1 MRPARFLTASV
12 GVVVAIS
19 AHQLGAQQSSQAAAS
34 GPCATPDSVAFRGL
48 SRIPEGDV
56 RADIGITPKS
66 TISGRIVTQALKN
79 IYATNNFE
87 PDATA
92 TCEVIAGKNVLVFN
106 LTERRILSEVSV
118 VGASKVS
125 PSSVKDR
132 VDLLI
137 GKPINPAQ
145 VAKDVSRIDSLYQA
159 EGYFLA
165 KVTVDTVKDGAA
177 TTLVFRVDEGRRLA
191 ISGVQVEGNKALT
204 AKQIVGAMSTSPEGF
219 FWWNKGEFDEDKFNE
234 DISKSIPELYA
245 SRGFIDAQVVKDTLI
260 VDRKQGKALVRLTIQ
275 EGQQYRIGGFE
286 VNGAKIFSNEQIA
299 TFYPFGPKSK
309 TMGQAVKGII
319 GRGAAPEGVFDQG
332 AWDAA
337 TDKVRDAYE
346 DQGYIYATIAPVV
359 ERRKVGPDSVPT
371 VDLRWEVDERTPAI
385 INRVDILGND
395 VTTETC
401 IRDQLFVVPGD
412 VFNKQR
418 FIDSYRN
425 IANLGFFEQDM
436 PTPETRPVN
445 DKGDIDLIFHVKE
458 KRTGNVNFGASVGQ
472 GTGVGGFIGFD
483 QPNLFGECKRG
494 SLQWQFGQYIKDFTM
509 SYSDPRIKQ
518 SNVSGTISAYH
529 QQSRFVIQDIGQS
542 TTTGGQL
549 QFGFPVFNSRST
561 RFYASYGG
569 EKVKYG
575 ADGLVATIQCNGC
588 FRSTLGFQL
597 DHDTRLGMPFPVA
610 GVHENVSL
618 QLNGGPL
625 GGTANFQRMT
635 TEMHAYTPIATLG
648 KAIGAEPAQL
658 IFGLTARAGAV
669 FGDPGPFFVSQAFTM
684 GGVQYGEPLRG
695 YPEFSITPLG
705 YIANADQLQAQRAS
719 FGNAFFRT
727 TAELGIRVSSQ
738 LYIDSFYDAGN
749 LWERP
754 RDFDPTQLF
763 RGAGFG
769 ASLVTPLGPLG
780 VDLGYGFDKV
790 NSLGQPDPGWQ
801 VHFKFGNIF

>member
-1 MRPARFLTASV
+1 MRPARFLT
-12 GVVVAIS
+12 GVISLVVAAS
-19 AHQLGAQQSSQAAAS
+19 AVHAQQPSSTQATT

-56 RADIGITPKS
+56 RSDVGITPKS
-66 TISGRIVTQALKN
+66 AISGRQVTQALKN
-79 IYATNNFE
+79 LYATNNFE
-87 PDATA
+87 PNGTA
-92 TCEVIAGKNVLVFN
+92 VCDTIGGKTVLIFN
-106 LTERRILSEVSV
+106 LTERRILSDVSV
-118 VGASKVS
+118 VGPQKVS
-125 PSSVKDR
+125 LSSVKDR

-145 VAKDVSRIDSLYQA
+145 VAKDVARIDSLYQS

-165 KVTVDTVKDGAA
+165 KVTVDTVKVDAA
-177 TTLVFRVDEGRRLA
+177 TNLVFHVDEGRRLA
-191 ISGVQVEGNKALT
+191 ISGVQIEGNRALS
-204 AKQIVGAMSTSPEGF
+204 AKEIVGAMSTSPEGF
-219 FWWNKGEFDEDKFNE
+219 FWWHKGEFDQDKFNE

-245 SRGFIDAQVVKDTLI
+245 AHGYIDMQVVKDTLI
-260 VDRKQGKALVRLTIQ
+260 IDRTDGKAMIRLTVQ
-275 EGQQYRIGGFE
+275 EGPQYRIGSFE
-286 VNGAKIFSNEQIA
+286 VNGSKVFSSDQIA
-299 TFYPFGPKSK
+299 TFYPFAPRSK
-309 TMGQAVKGII
+309 TMGEAVKGII
-319 GRGAAPEGVFDQG
+319 GRSGTPKGVFDQT
-332 AWDAA
+332 AWDGA

-346 DQGYIYATIAPVV
+346 DQGYIYATISPVV

-371 VDLRWEVDERTPAI
+371 VDLRWEIDERTPAI

-436 PTPETRPVN
+436 PVPETRPVN

-472 GTGVGGFIGFD
+472 GTGVGGFVGFD

-494 SLQWQFGQYIKDFTM
+494 SLQWQFGQYIKDFSM
-509 SYSDPRIKQ
+509 SYSDPRIRQ

-529 QQSRFVIQDIGQS
+529 QQSRFIIRDIGQS
-542 TTTGGQL
+542 VTTGGQL
-549 QFGFPVFNSRST
+549 QFGFPISNSQRT
-561 RFYASYGG
+561 RFYVSYGG

-575 ADGLVATIQCNGC
+575 GDGLVATIQCNGC
-588 FRSTLGFQL
+588 FRSTLGMQL

-610 GVHENVSL
+610 GVHENLAV

-625 GGTANFQRMT
+625 GGTASFQRVT

-658 IFGLTARAGAV
+658 VFGLTGKAGAV
-669 FGDPGPFFVSQAFTM
+669 FGDPGPFFVSQSFTM

-695 YPEFSITPLG
+695 YPEFSITPFG
-705 YIANADQLQAQRAS
+705 YVPNADQLQAQRSS
-719 FGNAFFRT
+719 FGNAFFRA
-727 TAELGIRVSSQ
+727 TAELGIRVSQQ
-738 LYIDSFYDAGN
+738 LYFDTFYDAGN
-749 LWERP
+749 LWQRP

-780 VDLGYGFDKV
+780 VDLGYGFDKT
-790 NSLGQPDPGWQ
+790 NALGNPAPGWQ

>member
-1 MRPARFLTASV
+1 MRPVRFLTALI
-12 GVVVAIS
+12 GLVVAAPTIV
-19 AHQLGAQQSSQAAAS
+19 AQQTPSGGAAT

-56 RADIGITPKS
+56 RSDIGIAPKS
-66 TISGRIVTQALKN
+66 TINGRVVTQALKN
-79 IYATNNFE
+79 LYATNNFE
-87 PDATA
+87 SNATV
-92 TCEVIAGKNVLVFN
+92 TCEIIGGKSVLVFN

-125 PSSVKDR
+125 PGDVKDR

-145 VAKDVSRIDSLYQA
+145 VARDVGRIDSLYQA

-165 KVTVDTVKDGAA
+165 KVTVDTVRDGPA
-177 TTLVFRVDEGRRLA
+177 TTLVFRIDEGRRLA
-191 ISGVQVEGNKALT
+191 ISGVQVVGNRALT
-204 AKQIVGAMSTSPEGF
+204 AKQIVGSMSTSPEGF
-219 FWWNKGEFDEDKFNE
+219 FWWNKGEFDQDKFNE

-245 SRGFIDAQVVKDTLI
+245 AHGYIDAQVVKDTLI
-260 VDRKQGKALVRLTIQ
+260 VDRKQGKALVRLTVQ
-275 EGQQYRIGGFE
+275 EGQQYRIGSFE
-286 VNGAKIFSNEQIA
+286 VNGAKVFSNEQIA
-299 TFYPFGPKSK
+299 TFYPFGPHSK
-309 TMGQAVKGII
+309 TMGEAVKGII
-319 GRGAAPEGVFDQG
+319 GRNGTPAGVFDQS

-337 TDKVRDAYE
+337 TDRVRDAYE
-346 DQGYIYATIAPVV
+346 DQGYIYATISPVV
-359 ERRKVGPDSVPT
+359 ERRKVGTDSTPT
-371 VDLRWEVDERTPAI
+371 VDLRWEIDERTPAI

-436 PTPETRPVN
+436 PVPETRPVN

-472 GTGVGGFIGFD
+472 GTGLGGFVGFD
-483 QPNLFGECKRG
+483 QPNLFGECKRA
-494 SLQWQFGQYIKDFTM
+494 SLQWQFGQYIKDFSL
-509 SYSDPRIKQ
+509 SYTDPRIKQ

-529 QQSRFVIQDIGQS
+529 QQSRFIIENIGQS
-542 TTTGGQL
+542 ITTGGQL
-549 QFGFPVFNSRST
+549 QFGFPIANSPRT
-561 RFYASYGG
+561 RLYLSYGG
-569 EKVKYG
+569 ERVKYG
-575 ADGLVATIQCNGC
+575 GDGLVATIQCNGC
-588 FRSTLGFQL
+588 FRSTLGLQL
-597 DHDTRLGMPFPVA
+597 DHDTRLGMPFPVS
-610 GVHENVSL
+610 GVHENVTF
-618 QLNGGPL
+618 QVNGGPL
-625 GGTANFQRMT
+625 GGTSTFQRLT

-648 KAIGAEPAQL
+648 KAMGAEPAQL
-658 IFGLTARAGAV
+658 VFGLTGRAGAL
-669 FGDPGPFFVSQAFTM
+669 FGDPGPFFVSQSFTM

-705 YIANADQLQAQRAS
+705 YVPNVDQTQAQRAS

-727 TAELGIRVSSQ
+727 TAELGIRVSQQ
-738 LYIDSFYDAGN
+738 LYFDTFYDAGN
-749 LWERP
+749 IWERP

-790 NSLGQPDPGWQ
+790 NSLGQHDPGWQ

>member
-1 MRPARFLTASV
+1 MRPVRFLTVSV
-12 GVVVAIS
+12 GLVVAVS
-19 AHQLGAQQSSQAAAS
+19 ARLLGAQQPSSGNVTPA
-34 GPCATPDSVAFRGL
+34 CATPDSIAIRGL
-48 SRIPEGDV
+48 SRIPDADV
-56 RADIGITPKS
+56 RTDLGIAPKS
-66 TISGRIVTQALKN
+66 TVNSRVLTQALKN
-79 IYATNNFE
+79 LYATNSFE
-87 PDATA
+87 SNATA
-92 TCEVIAGKNVLVFN
+92 TCEVIDGKSLLVFN
-106 LTERRILSEVSV
+106 VTERRILSEVSV
-118 VGASKVS
+118 VGANKVS
-125 PSSVKDR
+125 RSDVKDR

-137 GKPINPAQ
+137 GKPIDPAQ

-165 KVTVDTVKDGAA
+165 KVTVDTVIDGAA

-191 ISGVQVEGNKALT
+191 ISGVRIEGNKALT
-204 AKQIVGAMSTSPEGF
+204 AKEIVGAMSTSPEGF
-219 FWWNKGEFDEDKFNE
+219 FWWKKGEFDEDKFNE
-234 DISKSIPELYA
+234 DLSKSIPELYA
-245 SRGFIDAQVVKDTLI
+245 SHGFIDAQVVKDTLI

-275 EGQQYRIGGFE
+275 EGPQYHIGSFE
-286 VNGAKIFSNEQIA
+286 VNGAKVFSNEQIA
-299 TFYPFGPKSK
+299 NFYPFTAKGK

-319 GRGAAPEGVFDQG
+319 GRGPNQAGVFDQS

-337 TDKVRDAYE
+337 TDHVRDAYE

-371 VDLRWEVDERTPAI
+371 VDLRWEIDERTPAI

-395 VTTETC
+395 VTSETC

-472 GTGVGGFIGFD
+472 GTGLGGFIGFD
-483 QPNLFGECKRG
+483 QPNLFGECKRA
-494 SLQWQFGQYIKDFTM
+494 SLQWQFGQYIKDFSL
-509 SYSDPRIKQ
+509 SYTDPRIKQ
-518 SNVSGTISAYH
+518 SNVSGTVSAYH
-529 QQSRFVIQDIGQS
+529 QQSRFVIRDIGQS
-542 TTTGGQL
+542 TTTGGQI
-549 QFGFPVFNSRST
+549 QFGFPVLNSRST
-561 RFYASYGG
+561 RFFASYGG
-569 EKVKYG
+569 ESVKYG
-575 ADGLVATIQCNGC
+575 GDGLVATIQCSGC

-597 DHDTRLGMPFPVA
+597 DHDTRLGQPFPVA
-610 GVHENVSL
+610 GVHENLTL

-635 TEMHAYTPIATLG
+635 TEMSAYTPIATLG

-658 IFGLTARAGAV
+658 IFGLTARAGSV
-669 FGDPGPFFVSQAFTM
+669 FGDPGPFFVSQSFTM

-705 YIANADQLQAQRAS
+705 YIPNADQLQAQRSS
-719 FGNAFFRT
+719 FGNAFFRA
-727 TAELGIRVSSQ
+727 TAQLGIRVSSQ
-738 LYIDSFYDAGN
+738 LYFDTFYDAGN
-749 LWERP
+749 IWARP